1 MTPAGRVALTIVRG
15 YQLLLSPFTGGA
27 CRFDPSC
34 SVYACQAIEAH
45 GARRG
50 AWLAVCRFVRCHPFT
65 RPGFDPVPP
74 SVLDR
79 GASAGTNTSAPT
91 RS

>member
-1 MTPAGRVALTIVRG
+1 MTPAGRVALTIVHA
-15 YQLLLSPFTGGA
+15 YQLMLSPFAGGA

-34 SVYACQAIEAH
+34 SAYATQAIEAH

-50 AWLAVCRFVRCHPFT
+50 TWLALRRFARCHPFT
-65 RPGFDPVPP
+65 RPGYDPVPP

-79 GASAGTNTSAPT
+79 AASAGTNMSAPT